1 MFKADEFIVTSHI
14 PELRQ
19 AVGTARLSGCTI
31 GCVPTMGAL
40 HAGHISLV
48 EECRQRTDFVVVTL
62 FVNPSQ
68 FAPHE
73 DLSKYPR
80 PLERDLQLCRE
91 AGANLVYVPEVETLY
106 PAGFQTWVT
115 VDELSKPLEGTFRGT
130 HFRGVTTIVLKLLN
144 IVQPDVACFGAKDF
158 QQQSIIRRMVLD
170 LDLPVE
176 VVVCPT
182 VREPDGLALSS
193 RNVYLSKQERTVAL
207 SLSQALALAQQRIDT
222 GEQNVASITQAMRD
236 LLESHPEI
244 KIDYVV
250 IADPDLLLELTAPQ
264 PAMVALIAARVGA
277 TRLIDNRMLVM
288 AEVSKQSSR
297 SLPD

>member
-1 MFKADEFIVTSHI
+1 MTRAAEFIVTSHI

-40 HAGHISLV
+40 HAGHVSLM
-48 EECRQRTDFVVVTL
+48 EECRRRTDFVVATI

-91 AGANLVYVPEVETLY
+91 AGVNLVFVPEVTALY

-115 VDELSKPLEGTFRGT
+115 VEEISKPLEGTFRAT
-130 HFRGVTTIVLKLLN
+130 HFRGVTTIVLKLFN
-144 IVQPDVACFGAKDF
+144 IVQPDVACFGAKDY
-158 QQQSIIRRMVLD
+158 QQQSIIRRMVYD

-193 RNVYLSKQERTVAL
+193 RNVYLSKKERTVAL
-207 SLSQALALAQQRIDT
+207 SLSQSLALAQERLSAGDRDLT
-222 GEQNVASITQAMRD
+222 AITQAMQAK
-236 LLESHPEI
+236 LEAHPEI
-244 KIDYVV
+244 QIDYMV
-250 IADPDLLLELTAPQ
+250 IADPDSLAELTSPQ
-264 PAMVALIAARVGA
+264 SSMVALIAARVGA
-277 TRLIDNRMLVM
+277 TRLIDNRVLTI
-288 AEVSKQSSR
+288 
-297 SLPD
+297 P

>member
-1 MFKADEFIVTSHI
+1 MTRAAEFIVTSHT

-40 HAGHISLV
+40 HAGHVSLM
-48 EECRQRTDFVVVTL
+48 EECRRRTDFVVATI

-80 PLERDLQLCRE
+80 PLDRDLQLCRE
-91 AGANLVYVPEVETLY
+91 AGVNLVFVPEVPALY

-115 VDELSKPLEGTFRGT
+115 VEEISKPLEGTFRAT
-130 HFRGVTTIVLKLLN
+130 HFRGVTTIVLKLFN
-144 IVQPDVACFGAKDF
+144 IVQPDVACFGAKDY
-158 QQQSIIRRMVLD
+158 QQQSIIRRMVYD

-193 RNVYLSKQERTVAL
+193 RNVYLSKKERTVAL
-207 SLSQALALAQQRIDT
+207 SLSQALALAEERLSAGDLDL
-222 GEQNVASITQAMRD
+222 AAITQAMQAQ
-236 LLESHPEI
+236 LQVHPEI
-244 KIDYVV
+244 QVDYVV
-250 IADPDLLLELTAPQ
+250 IADPDSLVELTSPQ
-264 PAMVALIAARVGA
+264 PSMVALIAARVGA
-277 TRLIDNRMLVM
+277 TRLIDNRVLTIG
-288 AEVSKQSSR
+288 
-297 SLPD
+297 

>member
-1 MFKADEFIVTSHI
+1 MTKANEFIVTSHI

-19 AVGTARLSGCTI
+19 AVATARLSGCTI

-40 HAGHISLV
+40 HAGHVSLI
-48 EECRQRTDFVVVTL
+48 EDCRKRSDFVVVTI

-68 FAPHE
+68 FAPQE

-91 AGANLVYVPEVETLY
+91 AGANLVYVPEVPTLY
-106 PAGFQTWVT
+106 PADFQTWVT
-115 VDELSKPLEGTFRGT
+115 VDELSKPLEGAFRAT
-130 HFRGVTTIVLKLLN
+130 HFRGVTTIVLKLFN

-193 RNVYLSKQERTVAL
+193 RNVYLSKKERAIAL
-207 SLSQALALAQQRIDT
+207 SLSQALALAQQRLDA
-222 GEQNVASITQAMRD
+222 GDPEVASITQSMRAM
-236 LLESHPEI
+236 LEAHEEI
-244 KIDYVV
+244 RIDYVAIV
-250 IADPDLLLELTAPQ
+250 DPDSLVELSAPQ
-264 PAMVALIAARVGA
+264 PAMVALIAARVGS
-277 TRLIDNRMLVM
+277 TRLIDNRALMM
-288 AEVSKQSSR
+288 PT
-297 SLPD
+297 SLASWPQ

>member
-1 MFKADEFIVTSHI
+1 MTRAAEFIVTSHI

-40 HAGHISLV
+40 HAGHVSLM
-48 EECRQRTDFVVVTL
+48 EECRRRTDFVVATI

-80 PLERDLQLCRE
+80 PLERDLQMCRE
-91 AGANLVYVPEVETLY
+91 AGVNLVFVPEVPALY

-115 VDELSKPLEGTFRGT
+115 VEEISKPLEGTFRAT
-130 HFRGVTTIVLKLLN
+130 HFRGVTTIVLKLFN
-144 IVQPDVACFGAKDF
+144 IVQPDVACFGAKDY
-158 QQQSIIRRMVLD
+158 QQQSIIRRMVYD

-193 RNVYLSKQERTVAL
+193 RNVYLSKKERTVAL
-207 SLSQALALAQQRIDT
+207 SLSQSLAFAQERLSAGDRDLA
-222 GEQNVASITQAMRD
+222 AITQAMKVK
-236 LLESHPEI
+236 LQVHSEI
-244 KIDYVV
+244 QTDYVV
-250 IADPDLLLELTAPQ
+250 IADPDSLLELTTPQ
-264 PAMVALIAARVGA
+264 AKMVVLIAARVGA
-277 TRLIDNRMLVM
+277 TRLIDNRILTI
-288 AEVSKQSSR
+288 S
-297 SLPD
+297 

>member
-1 MFKADEFIVTSHI
+1 MSRSDEFIVTSHI
-14 PELRQ
+14 PEIRQ
-19 AVGTARLSGCTI
+19 AVATARLSGCTI

-40 HAGHISLV
+40 HAGHISLI
-48 EECRQRTDFVVVTL
+48 EEARKRTDFVVVTI

-91 AGANLVYVPEVETLY
+91 AGANLVYVPEVPSLY
-106 PAGFQTWVT
+106 PPGYQTWVT
-115 VDELSKPLEGTFRGT
+115 VEEITKPLEGAIRTT
-130 HFRGVTTIVLKLLN
+130 HFRGVTTIVLKLFN

-182 VREPDGLALSS
+182 IREPDGLALSS
-193 RNVYLSKQERTVAL
+193 RNVYLSQKERKIAL
-207 SLSQALALAQQRIDT
+207 SLSQSLKLAQEKLNA
-222 GEQNVASITQAMRD
+222 GERDLMAITQAMKS
-236 LLESHPEI
+236 LIEAHPEI
-244 KIDYVV
+244 KIDYVT
-250 IADPDLLLELTAPQ
+250 IANPDSLVELTSAQ
-264 PAMVALIAARVGA
+264 PAMVALIAARVGN
-277 TRLIDNRMLVM
+277 TRLIDNQMLV
-288 AEVSKQSSR
+288 
-297 SLPD
+297 LP